1 MNWGLLNQKLSY
13 QWSEALGVLRERV
26 DLPAE
31 SPARLLRHPV
41 EEGAG
46 EPGEAEGGGQVEQA
60 GGDLTGGL
68 ACGPVITV
76 ITVTRGQSLAQG
88 HHEVFKLRQVL
99 LAIKYHNLQLNSR
112 RNLISCLPLMFPAAP
127 GLERYLCLVRCK
139 CLKLPVSEA
148 VELSSGSQP
157 GKCWSGV

>member
-1 MNWGLLNQKLSY
+1 MNQKLPY

-68 ACGPVITV
+68 TCGPVITV

-99 LAIKYHNLQLNSR
+99 LAIITTSSSTLSLSR
-112 RNLISCLPLMFPAAP
+112 RNFILFLV
-127 GLERYLCLVRCK
+127 YLRC
-139 CLKLPVSEA
+139 
-148 VELSSGSQP
+148 SQ
-157 GKCWSGV
+157 